1 MPFPLERRLPHI
13 HLHIPHT
20 YTGGIYSM
28 LTQPCPKEQAEGKE
42 NWVQGLSDKQEIV
55 KAPVFYLFAHF
66 FPLFYLPFPFERIA
80 FWRSLLNF
88 LSTQHLITV

>member
-28 LTQPCPKEQAEGKE
+28 LTQPCPKEQAEGKG
-42 NWVQGLSDKQEIV
+42 NWVQGLSDKQEIA

-66 FPLFYLPFPFERIA
+66 SPFFTFLFHLKELPSGGLCLTFSAP
-80 FWRSLLNF
+80 
-88 LSTQHLITV
+88 ST